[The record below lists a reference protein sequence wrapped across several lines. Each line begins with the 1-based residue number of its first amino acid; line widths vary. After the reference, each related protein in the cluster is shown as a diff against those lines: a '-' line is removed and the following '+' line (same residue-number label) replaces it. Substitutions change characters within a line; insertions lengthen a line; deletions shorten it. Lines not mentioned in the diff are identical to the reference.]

1 MINNEI
7 QNMNTSNPEIN
18 GNNNTVNIDNSVN
31 ITYNIIVNINQ
42 RENLKELNNGQ
53 SYEFT
58 MMYINQVHYLK
69 KKGYEYAICSNVC
82 HDYQFISD
90 HVHVRFKYNIISDFF
105 RHKIINAIGKV
116 YKYERKDGTIDY
128 AINVDEIINVSDR
141 LPFCKFNIHD
151 KITNIEVFDEV
162 LNNFSDD
169 NIYDIVQNQL
179 TMLDMSLKFDDFQVK
194 PGFIS
199 GIILT
204 RYFLN
209 TQLRS
214 LVNQQS
220 VLRNAN
226 RDCLIDI
233 FKLTSNILYEMDK
246 CKMYKWCH
254 LISKLNETCNY
265 LQGVE
270 TLEFK
275 DEKIERLVNDNIT
288 TFGEKIDFNMH
299 NKLFRM
305 CKLYNKNYGFNYPEN
320 VEEFESKLRER
331 VLCYMVTKGYV
342 KLKR

>member
-1 MINNEI
+1 MNFNNEI
-7 QNMNTSNPEIN
+7 SNSSNNEIN
-18 GNNNTVNIDNSVN
+18 GNNNTINNSIN

-105 RHKIINAIGKV
+105 RHKIINAVGKV

-246 CKMYKWCH
+246 CNMYKWCH

-270 TLEFK
+270 TLDFK

-320 VEEFESKLRER
+320 VEEFENKLRER

-342 KLKR
+342 KLKI